1 MGSHRRLSETSA
13 PELRSKLRRVVSGH
27 EQMKIAFHQLKSQIR
42 IGLFQPEEVFAS
54 LAIPLMK
61 LVGLKTVEM
70 ANEDRFTTIIIPA
83 NTDSHRQSFGSGSSD
98 RNRLSVKE
106 DICAAK
112 AAMAGKLVMEK
123 QKDQLIQ
130 LIRILKRIETQVNA
144 RQSHMV
150 QTLTHRRL
158 YLHKFFH
165 RAIDYLSTVDR
176 VDHQTFR
183 ISVLKLLRAAFHEVG
198 AVLGSVEGDVEE
210 LLQDLGAQMCDPM
223 VEYVE
228 GVKADLSDGG
238 CVRLVGLVKE
248 MAMAAREVRVELEAA
263 RNKASVAEASKFEA
277 LSRLRE
283 AEDNV
288 SKLKECLKLLPE
300 PNKAS
305 SAKVTKAFAPHK
317 FLGMEKEQANDEK
330 LLWALLEKKRKYQTP
345 ESPPGPSK
353 LLPLPSIY
361 KRQRSTRAKPTAV
374 TRTYSPRARTTP
386 RLDARIQL
394 GSSPSATIQK
404 AAPPKQISPKMHA

>member
-1 MGSHRRLSETSA
+1 
-13 PELRSKLRRVVSGH
+13 
-27 EQMKIAFHQLKSQIR
+27 MK
-42 IGLFQPEEVFAS
+42 EE
-54 LAIPLMK
+54 
-61 LVGLKTVEM
+61 
-70 ANEDRFTTIIIPA
+70 
-83 NTDSHRQSFGSGSSD
+83 
-98 RNRLSVKE
+98 
-106 DICAAK
+106 ICAAK

-183 ISVLKLLRAAFHEVG
+183 ISVLKLLRSAFHEVG
-198 AVLGSVEGDVEE
+198 AVLGSVESDVEE

-248 MAMAAREVRVELEAA
+248 MAMVAREVRVELEAA
-263 RNKASVAEASKFEA
+263 RNKASVAEASRFEA

-305 SAKVTKAFAPHK
+305 SAKVTKAIAPHK
-317 FLGMEKEQANDEK
+317 VPAPVFVAFEIQCWICTIAPIRCSDT
-330 LLWALLEKKRKYQTP
+330 LEDD
-345 ESPPGPSK
+345 
-353 LLPLPSIY
+353 I
-361 KRQRSTRAKPTAV
+361 
-374 TRTYSPRARTTP
+374 
-386 RLDARIQL
+386 
-394 GSSPSATIQK
+394 
-404 AAPPKQISPKMHA
+404 

>member
-42 IGLFQPEEVFAS
+42 IGLFQAEEVFAS

-106 DICAAK
+106 EICAAK

-198 AVLGSVEGDVEE
+198 AVLGSVESDVEE

-223 VEYVE
+223 VDGLGE
-228 GVKADLSDGG
+228 GD
-238 CVRLVGLVKE
+238 
-248 MAMAAREVRVELEAA
+248 AMAAREVRVELEAA